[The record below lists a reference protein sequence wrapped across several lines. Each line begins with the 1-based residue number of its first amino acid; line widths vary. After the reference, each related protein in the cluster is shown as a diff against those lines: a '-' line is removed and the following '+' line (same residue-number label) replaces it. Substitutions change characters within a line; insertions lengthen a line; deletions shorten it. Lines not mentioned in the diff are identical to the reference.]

1 MRNTTAILAVLLLAC
16 GAAQADDVTVGRL
29 LYSGATILEVREGS
43 ITFRVSAGARPIIKP
58 IAEVLHVKLS
68 QADAKDFNKA
78 EDLMKKG
85 KPVEAVAF
93 YDKARKRYRQG
104 WPARLI
110 RYRYLVALGKAGLID
125 QAVEE
130 WLAAVDEDKVGEATL
145 KLYPQ
150 TLAEK
155 GSPRNAKA
163 IKLLEAK
170 LEKITDKQ
178 YVTYARRLQMKLY
191 SQEGMAEKAA
201 GVAKM
206 IAGKSGGPDTSG
218 GTSTPRPMG
227 NTDSLMSAVE
237 VLLQQDSG
245 DKAFE
250 IIDDNI
256 DRFDTGALPRALLL
270 RGKARMAMAGG
281 AGNADKRLRQAGLD
295 FMRIVAHYPDS
306 VDAGEALY
314 LAGEVNASLPRRPN
328 YAAARAAWQQ
338 VLSSYGGSGALAR
351 RTQKA
356 LDQLRDRSKSKKN

>member
-16 GAAQADDVTVGRL
+16 GALQADDVTVGRL
-29 LYSGATILEVREGS
+29 PYSGATILDVREGS
-43 ITFRVSAGARPIIKP
+43 ITFRVSSGARPITKAL
-58 IAEVLHVKLS
+58 AEVPHMKLS
-68 QADAKDFNKA
+68 QVDAKDFNTA

-85 KPVEAVAF
+85 KSAEAVTS

-110 RYRYLVALGKAGLID
+110 RYRRLAALGKAGLVD

-150 TLAEK
+150 TFAEK

-163 IKLLEAK
+163 LQLLEAK
-170 LEKITDKQ
+170 LKKITDKQ
-178 YVTYARRLQMKLY
+178 YVTVARELQMRLY
-191 SQEGMAEKAA
+191 SHEGMAEEAA
-201 GVAKM
+201 AAAKT
-206 IAGKSGGPDTSG
+206 IAGKTGPPETSGGPTK
-218 GTSTPRPMG
+218 PRPMG

-237 VLLQQDSG
+237 VLLQQGSG

-256 DRFDTGALPRALLL
+256 DRFDTGTLPWAMLL
-270 RGKARMAMAGG
+270 RGKARMLMATG
-281 AGNADKRLRQAGLD
+281 AGDKDKLLRQAGLD
-295 FMRIVAHYPDS
+295 FMRIVTHYPDS
-306 VDAGEALY
+306 RDAGEALY
-314 LAGEVNASLPRRPN
+314 LAGEVNASLPKPN

-338 VLSSYGGSGALAR
+338 VLSSYGGTGALAGR
-351 RTQKA
+351 AQKA
-356 LDQLRDRSKSKKN
+356 LDQLRGRGKSK